1 MSTVLCIS
9 LSSCNETVPCQNQ
22 IFLSLKLRNFPFPY
36 KIPWNFGGSNFDNS
50 NTFEST
56 NSTYIL
62 YICKCIEKKMLV
74 KHAQCILKKRIFNL
88 KQYILITVCYVMQ
101 KTHTTV
107 FILCLYRKQQQNFQQ
122 ITHKKLVN
130 FLLGQITNINLR

>member
-56 NSTYIL
+56 NTTYIL

-88 KQYILITVCYVMQ
+88 KQYILITVCSSSCYVENTYHSFYLMFIQ
-101 KTHTTV
+101 KTTT
-107 FILCLYRKQQQNFQQ
+107 
-122 ITHKKLVN
+122 KLP
-130 FLLGQITNINLR
+130 TNYTQKIGKLFARSNN

>member
-9 LSSCNETVPCQNQ
+9 LSSCNKTVPCQNH

-74 KHAQCILKKRIFNL
+74 KHAKCILNKNFNL
-88 KQYILITVCYVMQ
+88 KQYILITVCSSSCYVEN
-101 KTHTTV
+101 T
-107 FILCLYRKQQQNFQQ
+107 FFNLCLYRKQQQNFQQ

-130 FLLGQITNINLR
+130 FLLGKITNINLR